1 MTLNN
6 QSTVIFVHSTAHWES
21 IQQQK
26 AQLLGVKP
34 LPETVPKQVDD
45 KKPKANEPRKK
56 DPRKSHLI
64 GKEGSR
70 RRKRWTNS
78 KVFFFSM
85 IV

>member
-1 MTLNN
+1 MTLNK

-34 LPETVPKQVDD
+34 QPEQVPKKITQD
-45 KKPKANEPRKK
+45 KTPKANESTKK
-56 DPRKSHLI
+56 DSLRSHLI

-78 KVFFFSM
+78 KRVQF
-85 IV
+85 